1 MIHLMEQRIPRIRKQ
16 LFLLLAASSL
26 ALALPKLQAQTTPT
40 PPTFD
45 VASIRENKSDQHA
58 RSHIMSSPHDGRF
71 TTINVPLNMLLKFAF
86 NVPESQISG
95 IPSALGA
102 QKFDI
107 EARANPTIDA
117 QLSKLDSDQG
127 RMQKQ
132 LMIQALLSDRF
143 KLTWHNETRQLPV
156 FNLVAIKSGS
166 KLPESKSSGRTFNTR
181 HGQLDDQG
189 ITTAALADQL
199 AIELGR
205 PVIDKTALNG
215 RYDIALKWTPDDG
228 GTPTP
233 DSPDSAPSLFTAI
246 QEQLGLK
253 LESTKGPVQVLVID
267 HIEEPSPN

>member
-1 MIHLMEQRIPRIRKQ
+1 MERPILRICKQ

-26 ALALPKLQAQTTPT
+26 ALALPKVQAQTV
-40 PPTFD
+40 PPLTFD
-45 VASIRENKSDQHA
+45 VASIRENNSDHTA

-86 NVPESQISG
+86 NVPESQITG

-107 EARANPTIDA
+107 EARANPAIDV

-127 RMQKQ
+127 RIQKQ
-132 LMIQALLSDRF
+132 LMIQALLADRF

-166 KLPESKSSGRTFNTR
+166 KLPDSKSNGRTFNTR

-189 ITTAALADQL
+189 VTTAALADQL

-205 PVIDKTALNG
+205 PVIDKTAS
-215 RYDIALKWTPDDG
+215 RDAT
-228 GTPTP
+228 T
-233 DSPDSAPSLFTAI
+233 SP
-246 QEQLGLK
+246 
-253 LESTKGPVQVLVID
+253 
-267 HIEEPSPN
+267 